1 MTLQHWAVYL
11 VAAIGL
17 SLTPGPNGL
26 LALTHGMRFG
36 WRRSVATL
44 LGGTLGF
51 LLLIA
56 ISMVGLGALLAASE
70 RAFTIAKWAGAAYLV
85 YLGIKTWRA
94 PVADTSDG
102 ATPWSSQHAPAH
114 ALFRDG
120 FLVATSNPKAVIFF
134 AAFLP
139 QFMVSD
145 VAWPLQFAVLGG
157 TFTVVEFAYELLLA
171 GSAHRVAPGLKNHA
185 RAVNRAAGGL
195 FVGIGIVLATLNRA
209 H

>member
-1 MTLQHWAVYL
+1 MTLQHWVVYL
-11 VAAIGL
+11 VAAVGL

-26 LALTHGMRFG
+26 LALTHGVRFG

-44 LGGTLGF
+44 CGGVFGF

-70 RAFTIAKWAGAAYLV
+70 RAFTVAKWLGAAYLV

-94 PVADTSDG
+94 PVTDNASDTAAS
-102 ATPWSSQHAPAH
+102 TTEHAPPR
-114 ALFRDG
+114 ALFREG

-139 QFMVSD
+139 QFMVPS
-145 VAWPLQFAVLGG
+145 VAWPLQFVVLGG
-157 TFTVVEFAYELLLA
+157 TFAVVEFVYELALA
-171 GSAHRVAPGLKNHA
+171 GSAHRVAPWLQNHA
-185 RAVNRAAGGL
+185 LAVNRAAGGL
-195 FVGIGIVLATLNRA
+195 FVGIGVVLATLNRSP
-209 H
+209 

>member
-1 MTLQHWAVYL
+1 MTLQHWTVYL
-11 VAAIGL
+11 LAAIGL

-44 LGGTLGF
+44 LGGVFGF

-70 RAFTIAKWAGAAYLV
+70 RAFTVAKWAGAAYLV

-94 PVADTSDG
+94 PVTDPSDSV
-102 ATPWSSQHAPAH
+102 ATPVLHHAPPH
-114 ALFRDG
+114 ALFREG
-120 FLVATSNPKAVIFF
+120 FLVSTSNPKAVIFF

-139 QFMVSD
+139 QFMVPG
-145 VAWPLQFAVLGG
+145 VAWPLQFVVLGG
-157 TFTVVEFAYELLLA
+157 TFAIVEFAYELLLA
-171 GSAHRVAPGLKNHA
+171 GSANRVAPWLKNHA

-195 FVGIGIVLATLNRA
+195 FVGIGVVLATLNRS